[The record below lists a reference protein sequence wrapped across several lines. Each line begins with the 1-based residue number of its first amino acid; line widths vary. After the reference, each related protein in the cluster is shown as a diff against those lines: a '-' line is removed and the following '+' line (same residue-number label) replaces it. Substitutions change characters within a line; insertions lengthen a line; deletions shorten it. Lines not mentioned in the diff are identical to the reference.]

1 MSVNLEQYKPVTY
14 WVFTTNALRSN
25 IGDGTLEYYKRYESP
40 ISSYRKEDAPFSAD
54 HPEFFY
60 CNQFTA
66 RRNTPQNEIVH
77 QAKTGLGNFAITQHK
92 NHFYNDEVILLLSCD
107 SDGEFN
113 LDVAYYESN
122 TRKWTIEPFTDLA
135 DDSDF
140 TEKQKKY
147 VMGKLTDFY
156 NALTDN
162 PKAKIK
168 NLQEEYLT

>member
-1 MSVNLEQYKPVTY
+1 M
-14 WVFTTNALRSN
+14 
-25 IGDGTLEYYKRYESP
+25 
-40 ISSYRKEDAPFSAD
+40 
-54 HPEFFY
+54 
-60 CNQFTA
+60 
-66 RRNTPQNEIVH
+66 
-77 QAKTGLGNFAITQHK
+77 
-92 NHFYNDEVILLLSCD
+92 ILLLSCD

-113 LDVAYYESN
+113 LDVAYHESN